1 MQVSPPWSWSVHA
14 DAFALGAAVASDI
27 VVAYLEA
34 QAAGR
39 PYLLGCPG
47 GRTPRPIYREMARL
61 GGVLDL
67 DWSGLT
73 IVMMDDYLVQDGDR
87 LVSCPRDA
95 HFSCRRFAEVEIV
108 GLINAGRPVAQRIA
122 ADRLLMPDPQ
132 TPGGFDVDI
141 DRRGGIDLFIVAS
154 GASDGHVAFNPPGSA
169 AESRTRIIDLAET
182 TRRDNLKTFPDF
194 SGLEAVPGHGVT
206 VGLQTIAAARRVCMV
221 LHGTDKGES
230 LRRVFAASAF
240 DSAWPA
246 TFVHNCPS
254 AAVHADRAAWLAAG
268 LATAP

>member
-1 MQVSPPWSWSVHA
+1 MRVDSPWSWSVHA
-14 DAFALGAAVASDI
+14 DAVALGAAVASDI

-39 PYLLGCPG
+39 RYLLGCPG
-47 GRTPRPIYREMARL
+47 GRTPRPIYRELARL

-73 IVMMDDYLVQDGDR
+73 IVMMDDYLVPDGDR

-108 GLINAGRPVAQRIA
+108 GLINAGRPVARRIA
-122 ADRLLMPDPQ
+122 ADELIMPDPQ
-132 TPGGFDVDI
+132 VPGGFDVEI
-141 DRRGGIDLFIVAS
+141 ERRGGIDFFIVAS
-154 GASDGHVAFNPPGSA
+154 GASDGHVAFNPPGTE
-169 AESRTRIIDLAET
+169 AESLTRVIELAET

-206 VGLQTIAAARRVCMV
+206 VGLRTIAAARRVCMV
-221 LHGTDKGES
+221 LHGADKGES
-230 LRRVFAASAF
+230 LRRVFAAGAF
-240 DSAWPA
+240 DPAWPA
-246 TFVHNCPS
+246 TVIHNCPS
-254 AAVHADRAAWLAAG
+254 AVLHADRTAWLAAG
-268 LATAP
+268 NAATS